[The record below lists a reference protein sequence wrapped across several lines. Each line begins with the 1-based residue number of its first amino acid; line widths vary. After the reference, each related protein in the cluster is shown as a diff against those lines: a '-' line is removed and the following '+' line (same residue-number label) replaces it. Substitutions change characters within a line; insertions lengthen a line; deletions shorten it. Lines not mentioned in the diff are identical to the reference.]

1 MKPLSEILNKN
12 EFLEIDF
19 HELFLVI
26 IQNKVSHPDKDSF
39 ENNEVIKYLL
49 NDYKNK
55 TFKYIEGNWSTSFKL
70 NILDDSET
78 FIISMY
84 NSGDFSVE
92 VTRKEQHNEFK
103 KKIVFESDF
112 NKMSYDILFIPE
124 GKPELQYKHFKTLEK
139 ESKDVTTV
147 IYDVQSK
154 HANVYEDFKN
164 EILAT
169 GEVRDELFDLISM
182 KHDYV
187 NPFLKKALMDSFN
200 NENMNAKNIS
210 LNNKMLKK
218 K

>member
-1 MKPLSEILNKN
+1 MKPLNEILNKN

-26 IQNKVSHPDKDSF
+26 IQNKVSHPNKESF

-55 TFKYIEGNWSTSFKL
+55 TFKYIEGNWSSSFKL
-70 NILDDSET
+70 NILDDSEI

-92 VTRKEQHNEFK
+92 VTRKEQNNEFK
-103 KKIVFESDF
+103 KKIVFESDS

-154 HANVYEDFKN
+154 HAKVYEDFKN

-169 GEVRDELFDLISM
+169 GEVKEDLFDLISM

-218 K
+218 T